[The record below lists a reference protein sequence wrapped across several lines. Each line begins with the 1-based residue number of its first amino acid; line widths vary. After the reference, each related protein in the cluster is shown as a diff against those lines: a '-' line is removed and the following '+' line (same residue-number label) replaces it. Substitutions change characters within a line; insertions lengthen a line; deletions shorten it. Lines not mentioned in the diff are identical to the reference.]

1 MKVKVYRLSS
11 FTDNID
17 GGNPAGVV
25 LNADK
30 LKDGEM
36 KYIAKEVGYSETA
49 FVSKSEK
56 ADFKVRFFTPVE
68 EVDLCGHATI
78 ATFSLLMKKEI
89 IKYGK
94 YSQETKA
101 GILGIEAKK
110 NEEIMMDQNI
120 PYFGEYID
128 KKIIAQALNI
138 SENDFYDEYPV
149 QIVSTGLRDII
160 VPIKSFD
167 KMNFLI
173 PNFEEIAKICVEND
187 SAGFHVFNL
196 ENNNYHASCR
206 NFAPHLGINE
216 ESATGTASGALASYF
231 VKHNIYEPNKEM
243 SFEQGFKMK
252 KPSIIKAIVEC
263 NEKNHEKVKVGGKA
277 VIIDETSIEI

>member
-11 FTDNID
+11 FTDKID

-25 LNADK
+25 LNADN
-30 LKDGEM
+30 LKEGEM

-49 FVSKSEK
+49 FVSKSDK

-78 ATFSLLMKKEI
+78 ATFSLLTKKEI
-89 IKYGK
+89 IKPGEYT
-94 YSQETKA
+94 QETKA
-101 GILGIEAKK
+101 GLLGIET
-110 NEEIMMDQNI
+110 NEKEEVMMDQNI
-120 PYFGEYID
+120 PYFGEYLD
-128 KKIIAQALNI
+128 KKIITKALNI
-138 SENDFYDEYPV
+138 SEEDFYVEYPV

-173 PNFEEIAKICVEND
+173 PNYDEIAKICVENE
-187 SAGFHVFNL
+187 SAGFHIFNL
-196 ENNNYHASCR
+196 ERNDFQASCR
-206 NFAPHLGINE
+206 NFAPHLGIKE

-231 VKHNIYEPNKEM
+231 VEHGVYKANEKM
-243 SFEQGFKMK
+243 VFEQGYKMK
-252 KPSIIKAIVEC
+252 KPSKIKAIVES
-263 NEKNHEKVKVGGKA
+263 NNGIYEKVRVGGKA
-277 VIIDETSIEI
+277 VIIDEITIEL

>member
-11 FTDNID
+11 FTDKIE

-25 LNADK
+25 LNADN
-30 LKDGEM
+30 LKEGEM
-36 KYIAKEVGYSETA
+36 KYIAKEVAYSETA
-49 FVSKSEK
+49 FVSQSDK

-78 ATFSLLMKKEI
+78 ATFSLLNKKGI
-89 IKYGK
+89 ISPGK
-94 YSQETKA
+94 YNQETKA
-101 GILGIEAKK
+101 GLLGIDVSI

-120 PYFGEYID
+120 PYFGEYLD
-128 KKIIAQALNI
+128 KKIIAEALNI
-138 SENDFYDEYPV
+138 SVEDFYSEYPV
-149 QIVSTGLRDII
+149 QIVSTGLKDII

-167 KMNFLI
+167 KMNFLT

-196 ENNNYHASCR
+196 ENNNYNASCR
-206 NFAPHLGINE
+206 NFAPHLGIQE

-231 VKHNIYEPNKEM
+231 VEQGIYKPNKKM
-243 SFEQGFKMK
+243 VFEQGYKMK
-252 KPSIIKAIVEC
+252 KPSKIKAIVESK
-263 NEKNHEKVKVGGKA
+263 EGIYEKVKVGGKA
-277 VIIDETSIEI
+277 VIIDEITIEL